1 MLLIQP
7 GPQAVEAPDQPPRA
21 GVTPWVLLVVAD
33 ENRRKVTREAWE
45 QAGYAVEIARDAA
58 DAMDCLK
65 VMTPSLIVTDDW
77 VYRPAPR

>member
-7 GPQAVEAPDQPPRA
+7 GPQAVARPEQPPRA
-21 GVTPWVLLVVAD
+21 GVIPWVLLVIAD
-33 ENRRKVTREAWE
+33 ENRRKTTREAWE
-45 QAGYAVEIARDAA
+45 EAGVAVEIARDAA

-65 VMTPSLIVTDDW
+65 VMTPSLVVTDDW